1 MVRSFIIF
9 QSGEKLTSF
18 TKNNR
23 ANFSVKKK
31 TIKNN
36 HREAFRG
43 VCQRPLD
50 SRTKTT
56 TIKRFDLTMELFIV
70 LFFHQ
75 NS

>member
-31 TIKNN
+31 KKTIKNN

-43 VCQRPLD
+43 VY
-50 SRTKTT
+50 
-56 TIKRFDLTMELFIV
+56 
-70 LFFHQ
+70 
-75 NS
+75 

>member
-18 TKNNR
+18 TNNNR

-31 TIKNN
+31 NNKKNN

-43 VCQRPLD
+43 VY
-50 SRTKTT
+50 
-56 TIKRFDLTMELFIV
+56 
-70 LFFHQ
+70 
-75 NS
+75 